1 MYHLKVIFIISV
13 HVFSLLLY
21 MHVDINNTNI
31 VLQTKNLYKCYRNL
45 LQAAL
50 LKKYIHIDKCSA
62 FSFIISAI

>member
-1 MYHLKVIFIISV
+1 MYYLKVIFIISV
-13 HVFSLLLY
+13 HVFTLLLY

-50 LKKYIHIDKCSA
+50 FKKYIHIENVVL
-62 FSFIISAI
+62 FHLL